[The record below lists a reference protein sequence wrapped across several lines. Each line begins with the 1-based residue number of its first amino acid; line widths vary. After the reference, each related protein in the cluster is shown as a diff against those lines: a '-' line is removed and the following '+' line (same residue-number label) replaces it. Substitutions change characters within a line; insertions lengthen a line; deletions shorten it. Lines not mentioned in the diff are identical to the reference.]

1 MLTQRPWFKSRLRH
15 DNLYGRN
22 CTRYNSSP
30 YLFVHFFTHD
40 WVRHPI
46 YLWLNIVKW
55 FPIPIQKLGKK
66 LPKRKLKNAFTAQ
79 CLIWCKYSGV
89 SENQQSGF
97 LMVKKWAVMECS
109 GIPMESVLQTKKSQF
124 WRRMLKAPPLN
135 PLTYIFSVF
144 CSILP
149 PSYWDQTN
157 TIILTA
163 LCLVYIIISINV
175 GLRNKRG
182 SF

>member
-1 MLTQRPWFKSRLRH
+1 MNNEQLMINSFHSFSLSHILSHSLFSPFMSGRFFPYRGAPLYLNDWSLPLSARAIATPTPPSR
-15 DNLYGRN
+15 
-22 CTRYNSSP
+22 
-30 YLFVHFFTHD
+30 
-40 WVRHPI
+40 
-46 YLWLNIVKW
+46 
-55 FPIPIQKLGKK
+55 
-66 LPKRKLKNAFTAQ
+66 
-79 CLIWCKYSGV
+79 SGGAC
-89 SENQQSGF
+89 SEQSGF
-97 LMVKKWAVMECS
+97 PLVKKWAIMECS
-109 GIPMESVLQTKKSQF
+109 GIPMESVIQTKKSQF

-163 LCLVYIIISINV
+163 LSLVYIIISINV